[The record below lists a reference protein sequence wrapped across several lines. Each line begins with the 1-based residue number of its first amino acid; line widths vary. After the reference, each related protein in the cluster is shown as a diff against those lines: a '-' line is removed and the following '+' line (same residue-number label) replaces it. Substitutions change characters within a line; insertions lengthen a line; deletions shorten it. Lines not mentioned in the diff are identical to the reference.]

1 LIILLKAKDWEF
13 KDKKVWF
20 LIILLFIF
28 NSIGYFTGSLGT
40 LHIINGFVAFIGII
54 TIFFI
59 AQGVL
64 LTEKRIKNF
73 VIAAAI
79 LGILNLFVTINS
91 FYQIIDINSPL
102 FVSFYGHGQVSRHI
116 FTNNGTLCTIEIFG
130 EWAMLNSFL
139 LLPFIFLKKENNLL
153 KKKESILIRVGFISS
168 LLCAYLSFS
177 KAVILLT
184 LSGLF
189 LYLIYSIIIFYDHK
203 AIVRYF
209 LVVFLMLIIT
219 PIIYDFFDFTYLLG
233 RFYENPDFLK
243 NFLENP
249 LTGEGTSR
257 AVAYQLGL
265 DRISEQNWIFGNGW
279 SIPEGNAFSWFGNY
293 QTMLILDFHNLY
305 FCLIPIWGYTGSFIF
320 VLIILIT
327 AWKLS
332 KNIIKLKYIQNSL
345 LLPLMIGML
354 FVLIFFLI
362 DEYKINATRNSYF
375 SVVMIWLG
383 LAINAN
389 SIANNLINE

>member
-1 LIILLKAKDWEF
+1 MR
-13 KDKKVWF
+13 
-20 LIILLFIF
+20 IF
-28 NSIGYFTGSLGT
+28 
-40 LHIINGFVAFIGII
+40 
-54 TIFFI
+54 
-59 AQGVL
+59 VL
-64 LTEKRIKNF
+64 
-73 VIAAAI
+73 
-79 LGILNLFVTINS
+79 
-91 FYQIIDINSPL
+91 
-102 FVSFYGHGQVSRHI
+102 
-116 FTNNGTLCTIEIFG
+116 
-130 EWAMLNSFL
+130 
-139 LLPFIFLKKENNLL
+139 
-153 KKKESILIRVGFISS
+153 
-168 LLCAYLSFS
+168 S

-332 KNIIKLKYIQNSL
+332 KI
-345 LLPLMIGML
+345 
-354 FVLIFFLI
+354 
-362 DEYKINATRNSYF
+362 
-375 SVVMIWLG
+375 
-383 LAINAN
+383 
-389 SIANNLINE
+389 

>member
-1 LIILLKAKDWEF
+1 MEHCQ
-13 KDKKVWF
+13 
-20 LIILLFIF
+20 
-28 NSIGYFTGSLGT
+28 ST
-40 LHIINGFVAFIGII
+40 I
-54 TIFFI
+54 T
-59 AQGVL
+59 
-64 LTEKRIKNF
+64 
-73 VIAAAI
+73 
-79 LGILNLFVTINS
+79 
-91 FYQIIDINSPL
+91 
-102 FVSFYGHGQVSRHI
+102 
-116 FTNNGTLCTIEIFG
+116 
-130 EWAMLNSFL
+130 AMYH
-139 LLPFIFLKKENNLL
+139 
-153 KKKESILIRVGFISS
+153 
-168 LLCAYLSFS
+168 A
-177 KAVILLT
+177 
-184 LSGLF
+184 
-189 LYLIYSIIIFYDHK
+189 
-203 AIVRYF
+203 
-209 LVVFLMLIIT
+209 
-219 PIIYDFFDFTYLLG
+219 
-233 RFYENPDFLK
+233 
-243 NFLENP
+243 
-249 LTGEGTSR
+249 
-257 AVAYQLGL
+257 
-265 DRISEQNWIFGNGW
+265 NWIFGNGW